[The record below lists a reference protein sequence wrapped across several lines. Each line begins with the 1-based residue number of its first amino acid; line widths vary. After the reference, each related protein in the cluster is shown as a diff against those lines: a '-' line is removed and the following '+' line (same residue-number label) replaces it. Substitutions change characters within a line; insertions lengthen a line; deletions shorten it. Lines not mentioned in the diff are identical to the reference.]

1 MVGSLPTTGLE
12 EPVVV
17 GGVPAPSVYDGA
29 AHRITWHRPALPVGM
44 MHGTM
49 IRANACYDLWSDLK
63 AGLGGKKMRLEDYF
77 DFLAPNDIRVKGTR
91 IGIETILTDYL
102 DLGLFPEQIAA
113 RYRTLSLEQVYAT
126 LTYYWHNREQVE
138 AYLRSV
144 DEEIERQRQEQD
156 LHPTP
161 AVQRLR
167 ELARQREQQRSQ
179 VASPV

>member
-1 MVGSLPTTGLE
+1 
-12 EPVVV
+12 
-17 GGVPAPSVYDGA
+17 
-29 AHRITWHRPALPVGM
+29 M
-44 MHGTM
+44 M
-49 IRANACYDLWSDLK
+49 
-63 AGLGGKKMRLEDYF
+63 LEDYF

-91 IGIETILTDYL
+91 VGIETILSDYL

-126 LTYYWHNREQVE
+126 LTYYWRNREQVG

-144 DEEIERQRQEQD
+144 DEEVERQRREQD

-179 VASPV
+179 VASTHSSGFLSQLVSSSLTRSTIPLAAFRLCCALVGENFAR

>member
-1 MVGSLPTTGLE
+1 
-12 EPVVV
+12 
-17 GGVPAPSVYDGA
+17 
-29 AHRITWHRPALPVGM
+29 
-44 MHGTM
+44 M
-49 IRANACYDLWSDLK
+49 I
-63 AGLGGKKMRLEDYF
+63 LEDYF

-91 IGIETILTDYL
+91 VGIETILSDYL

-126 LTYYWHNREQVE
+126 LTYYWRNREQVG

-144 DEEIERQRQEQD
+144 DEEIERQRREQD

-179 VASPV
+179 VASTV